1 MGPAV
6 PARRASVRV
15 TRDYYRSRAAPPAQP
30 PSVERVR
37 QKTTPKRA
45 LSGAVSSHPAPERP
59 PLSPIQNRQP
69 DQTSR
74 QPDQARCAADRT
86 PPSSVRCPDVA
97 SAWTAALL
105 QLLRNCRSARM
116 GPSATAK
123 TRCPSASQQPARPS
137 RLEFAGTS
145 LARAHVEISWHY
157 CTAALCRRC
166 ISRSSPTRGRHFD
179 CHY

>member
-1 MGPAV
+1 MILQSKQILPAM
-6 PARRASVRV
+6 
-15 TRDYYRSRAAPPAQP
+15 SRCCLGVDCSFA
-30 PSVERVR
+30 
-37 QKTTPKRA
+37 
-45 LSGAVSSHPAPERP
+45 PAPAKRWLTTDEQARMEERR
-59 PLSPIQNRQP
+59 LQAVQGLAQRNRIVA
-69 DQTSR
+69 DS
-74 QPDQARCAADRT
+74 RCAADRT
-86 PPSSVRCPDVA
+86 PLSSVRCPDVA